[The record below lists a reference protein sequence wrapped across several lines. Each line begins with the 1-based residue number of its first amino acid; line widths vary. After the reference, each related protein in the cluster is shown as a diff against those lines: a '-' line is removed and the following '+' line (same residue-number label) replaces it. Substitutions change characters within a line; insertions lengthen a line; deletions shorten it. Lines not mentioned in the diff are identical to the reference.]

1 MILRLKVKTLC
12 SLCAKIKKIGG
23 VDMLIEFRVRNFRSF
38 GQESAFS
45 MVASSDTDLIDTNTI
60 GTGIPSVPR
69 ALRSAVI
76 YGANASGKSNLL
88 RAMQLMRGVVLE
100 SVLLKPEQPFNV
112 APFRLDE
119 KLKNEPT
126 LFEVTLVIDG
136 MRYQYGFEF
145 TPSRIIS
152 EWLLVYQTR
161 KPQRWID
168 RRYDPQTGKET
179 FEFSPSLAGQ
189 KRAWQE
195 ATRPNA
201 LFLSTAVQLNS
212 EQLMPLHR
220 WFRDF
225 LIVLPDGGVLPFDY
239 STNLIRTPEG
249 ESAVRLMMAAA
260 DIAIS
265 SIKAITKKG
274 FIQQVKFD
282 MSYGASETS
291 HQEGEFLLPQFT
303 HSVGSNS
310 AEFEYGDES
319 QGTQKLFALAGPLLD
334 IIKQGKT
341 LVIDE
346 LDRSLHPLLVRQIV
360 RTFQDPALNSSG
372 AQLFF
377 TTHDTTL
384 LDQTLLRRDQIWLAE
399 KTAEQ
404 SSILVPLSEFSPRK
418 GEALEK
424 GYLAGRYGGVPILDQ
439 RLIAPTGRGTK

>member
-1 MILRLKVKTLC
+1 
-12 SLCAKIKKIGG
+12 
-23 VDMLIEFRVRNFRSF
+23 MLIEFRVRNFRSF
-38 GQESAFS
+38 GQESALS
-45 MVASSDTDLIDTNTI
+45 MVASSDTQLIDTNTVE
-60 GTGIPSVPR
+60 TRIPSVPR
-69 ALRSAVI
+69 AVRSAVV

-88 RAMQLMRGVVLE
+88 RAMHLMRGVVLE
-100 SVLLKPEQPFNV
+100 SIRLTPEQLINV

-126 LFEVTLVIDG
+126 LFEVTLIIDG
-136 MRYQYGFEF
+136 VRHQYGFEF
-145 TPSRIIS
+145 IPSRIIS
-152 EWLLVYQTR
+152 EWHLVYQTR

-168 RRYDPQTGKET
+168 RRYDPETGNET

-220 WFRDF
+220 WFSDF
-225 LIVLPDGGVLPFDY
+225 LIVLLDGGMLPFDY
-239 STNLIRTPEG
+239 STNLIRTPQG
-249 ESAVRLMMAAA
+249 EIAVRSMMAAA

-265 SIKAITKKG
+265 SIKAVTRRG
-274 FIQQVKFD
+274 AFQQVKFD
-282 MSYGASETS
+282 MSRAPEASQ
-291 HQEGEFLLPQFT
+291 QERELLFPQFT
-303 HSVGSNS
+303 HSAGNAS
-310 AEFEYGDES
+310 AEFEYFDES

-334 IIKQGKT
+334 IIKQGKI

-346 LDRSLHPLLVRQIV
+346 LDRSLHPLLARQIV
-360 RTFQDPALNSSG
+360 NTFQDPVIG
-372 AQLFF
+372 RRAQLVF

-439 RLIAPTGRGTK
+439 RLIAPNGHGGK

>member
-1 MILRLKVKTLC
+1 MK
-12 SLCAKIKKIGG
+12 
-23 VDMLIEFRVRNFRSF
+23 MLIEFRVRNFRSF
-38 GQESAFS
+38 GQESVLS
-45 MVASSDTDLIDTNTI
+45 MVASSDIDLIDTNTI
-60 GTGIPSVPR
+60 ETGIHALPR
-69 ALRSAVI
+69 ALRAGVV

-100 SVLLKPEQPFNV
+100 SVLLKPEQPINV

-119 KLKNEPT
+119 KLRNEPT
-126 LFEVTLVIDG
+126 LFEMTLMLNGV
-136 MRYQYGFEF
+136 RYQYGFEF
-145 TPSRIIS
+145 IPSRIIS

-168 RRYDPQTGKET
+168 RRYHPQARQEV

-201 LFLSTAVQLNS
+201 LFLSTAVQFNS
-212 EQLMPLHR
+212 EQLMPLHK
-220 WFRDF
+220 WF
-225 LIVLPDGGVLPFDY
+225 LESLVVLLDGGMLPFDY
-239 STNLIRTPEG
+239 STNIIRAPDG
-249 ESAVRLMMAAA
+249 ENAVRSMMTSA

-265 SIKAITKKG
+265 SIKTITRKG
-274 FIQQVKFD
+274 FVQEVKFD
-282 MSYGASETS
+282 ISSGASEIS
-291 HQEGEFLLPQFT
+291 RQEKELILPQFT
-303 HSVGSNS
+303 HSVGNVS
-310 AEFEYGDES
+310 AEFELPDES

-334 IIKQGKT
+334 IIQQGKI
-341 LVIDE
+341 LIIDE

-360 RTFQDPALNSSG
+360 NTFQDPALNTRG

-377 TTHDTTL
+377 STHDTTL
-384 LDQTLLRRDQIWLAE
+384 LDQTLLRRDQIWLTE
-399 KTAEQ
+399 KTPEQ

-439 RLIAPTGRGTK
+439 RLIARSGRGKR

>member
-1 MILRLKVKTLC
+1 
-12 SLCAKIKKIGG
+12 
-23 VDMLIEFRVRNFRSF
+23 MLIEFRVRNFRSF
-38 GQESAFS
+38 GQESVLS
-45 MVASSDTDLIDTNTI
+45 MVASSDRDLVDTNTVE
-60 GTGIPSVPR
+60 TGIPSVPR
-69 ALRSAVI
+69 VLRSAVL

-100 SVLLKPEQPFNV
+100 SVLLQPEQLFNV

-119 KLKNEPT
+119 KFRDEPT
-126 LFEVTLVIDG
+126 LFDVTLVIDG
-136 MRYQYGFEF
+136 VRHQYGFEF
-145 TPSRIIS
+145 IPSRIIS
-152 EWLLVYQTR
+152 EWLLVYHTR

-168 RRYDPQTGKET
+168 RRYDPQTGTET
-179 FEFSPSLAGQ
+179 FEFSPTFAGQ

-225 LIVLPDGGVLPFDY
+225 LIVLLDGGMLPFDY

-249 ESAVRLMMAAA
+249 ESAVRSMMAAA

-274 FIQQVKFD
+274 FIQHVKFD
-282 MSYGASETS
+282 MSSGASEAS
-291 HQEGEFLLPQFT
+291 HRESELLLPQFT
-303 HSVGSNS
+303 HSVGNIS
-310 AEFEYGDES
+310 AEFEYVDES

-334 IIKQGKT
+334 IIKQGKI

-346 LDRSLHPLLVRQIV
+346 LDRSLHPLLVRQV
-360 RTFQDPALNSSG
+360 VNTFQDPTLNDRG

-377 TTHDTTL
+377 TTHDATL
-384 LDQTLLRRDQIWLAE
+384 LDQTILRRDQIWFAE

-424 GYLAGRYGGVPILDQ
+424 GYLAGRYGGVPILDR
-439 RLIAPTGRGTK
+439 RLIVRSARGKK